1 MQHRV
6 LGSPILV
13 FLAGLLA
20 GAAVGVMAYSGLG
33 ITSADLQRATALVLT
48 SSVAATVAAVLQRIG
63 YHEISRSLTEAAEGA
78 KFDPLTGLVNRSELY
93 RLLDESRELA
103 ERERTVFGVL
113 FLDLDRFKAIND
125 SLGHDVGDELLRVVA
140 DRLRAATRNTDVVAR
155 LGGDEFIVIARS
167 LMTARSVEAVAVQ
180 ISKRLCQPVALR
192 GRQQD
197 VSASIGVAI
206 SNPGDKRTAD
216 ELVRDADAAMYKA
229 KRDRSGYAV
238 FDAAQRSMALDR
250 LDIERELR
258 EALADNQILVHYQP
272 VVDATTGKVA
282 SLEALVRW
290 EHPTRGL
297 IPPDLFLPVADEARL
312 MTRIGELVLREAC
325 AQAAIWNQLAGPD
338 VRIRMGVNVS
348 EQQLTGVDLPLLVTE
363 VLQWSGLPPE
373 QLVLE
378 ITEDVVMEHLDG
390 LKVLRA
396 LRDLGVHL
404 AIDDFGTGRSS
415 LSYIKQLDMVS
426 VLKIDQSFVRDML
439 EGGANQT
446 IVEAII
452 AMARALDLH
461 VVAEGVE
468 RNEQLQILYA
478 LSVDLM
484 QGFLFERPLPADK
497 LSDDSGALAP
507 VRWPNGLVLPD
518 RTPIDAPVAAGGV
531 DRRQPIY
538 SMSPR
543 G

>member
-1 MQHRV
+1 M
-6 LGSPILV
+6 
-13 FLAGLLA
+13 FLAALLA
-20 GAAVGVMAYSGLG
+20 GAVVGVMAYSGLG
-33 ITSADLQRATALVLT
+33 VTGADVQRATALVLT
-48 SSVAATVAAVLQRIG
+48 SSVAATVASVLQRMG
-63 YHEISRSLTEAAEGA
+63 YQEISRTLTEAAEGA
-78 KFDPLTGLVNRSELY
+78 KFDPLTGLVNRNELY

-103 ERERTVFGVL
+103 EREQTVFGVL

-140 DRLRAATRNTDVVAR
+140 DRLRAATRGTDVVAR

-206 SNPGDKRTAD
+206 AGPGDERTAD
-216 ELVRDADAAMYKA
+216 DLVRDADAAMYKA

-238 FDAAQRSMALDR
+238 FDAAQRSLLMDR
-250 LDIERELR
+250 LDIERELKQ
-258 EALADNQILVHYQP
+258 ALEHNQIIVHYQP
-272 VVDATTGKVA
+272 VIDAATGKLY

-290 EHPTRGL
+290 EHPNRGL
-297 IPPDLFLPVADEARL
+297 IPPDLFLPVADESRL

-325 AQAAIWNQLAGPD
+325 AQAAIWNQLAGPEAG
-338 VRIRMGVNVS
+338 VRMGVNIS
-348 EQQLTGVDLPLLVTE
+348 EQQLTGVDLPMMVRE
-363 VLQWSGLPPE
+363 VLAWSGLPPD

-390 LKVLRA
+390 LKVLRS
-396 LRDLGVHL
+396 LRELGVHL

-426 VLKIDQSFVRDML
+426 ILKIDQSFVRDML

-452 AMARALDLH
+452 AMARALDLR

-468 RNEQLQILYA
+468 RTEQLQILYG
-478 LSVDLM
+478 LGVDLM
-484 QGFLFERPLPADK
+484 QGFLFERPLAADK
-497 LSDDSGALAP
+497 LSDATGALNP
-507 VRWPNGLVLPD
+507 VRWPDGLVLPD
-518 RTPIDAPVAAGGV
+518 RVPDVGPTGGGI

-538 SMSPR
+538 SITPR
-543 G
+543 A

>member
-1 MQHRV
+1 MLHRV
-6 LGSPILV
+6 LGSPVLV
-13 FLAGLLA
+13 FLAALLS
-20 GAAVGVMAYSGLG
+20 GAVVGVMAYSGLG
-33 ITSADLQRATALVLT
+33 VTSADLQRATAVLLT
-48 SSVAATVAAVLQRIG
+48 SSVAATVTSVLQRMG
-63 YHEISRSLTEAAEGA
+63 YHEISQSLTEAAEGA
-78 KFDPLTGLVNRSELY
+78 KFDSLTGLVNRSELY
-93 RLLDESRELA
+93 RLLDESRDLA
-103 ERERTVFGVL
+103 EREQTVFGVL

-140 DRLRAATRNTDVVAR
+140 DRLRAATRGTDVVAR

-206 SNPGDKRTAD
+206 AGPGDERTSD

-238 FDAAQRSMALDR
+238 FDAAQRSMLLDR
-250 LDIERELR
+250 LDIERELK
-258 EALADNQILVHYQP
+258 EALESNQLTVHYQP
-272 VVDATTGKVA
+272 VIDASTGKLY

-290 EHPTRGL
+290 DHPTRGL

-312 MTRIGELVLREAC
+312 ITRIGELVLREAC
-325 AQAAIWNQLAGPD
+325 AQAAIWNKLAGPEAG
-338 VRIRMGVNVS
+338 VRMSVNVS
-348 EQQLTGVDLPLLVTE
+348 EQQLTGIDLPMLVSE
-363 VLQWSGLPPE
+363 VLSWSGLPPE

-396 LRDLGVHL
+396 LRELGVHL

-426 VLKIDQSFVRDML
+426 ILKIDQSFVRDML

-452 AMARALDLH
+452 AMARALDLR

-468 RNEQLQILYA
+468 RNEQLQILYG
-478 LSVDLM
+478 LGVDLM
-484 QGFLFERPLPADK
+484 QGFLLERPLATDK
-497 LSDDSGALAP
+497 LSDAGGALAP
-507 VRWPNGLVLPD
+507 VRWPDGLVLPERVPASTRVAVD
-518 RTPIDAPVAAGGV
+518 RRTPIY
-531 DRRQPIY
+531 R
-538 SMSPR
+538 
-543 G
+543 